1 MASPTWFTS
10 ITAGTWG
17 TLPNSVLTGSGVD
30 ESGVNA
36 IVAAWGGACLN
47 TDGVYLGTTFT
58 AGTFLCLFGGGHTD
72 STLNSVYAY
81 GPLESNSPSWHRLR
95 DTTSPAITN
104 VDEDASGHPVSRHT
118 YSSYVYIPSPK
129 GWMFCTGGLFR
140 ATDAAG
146 VIETHTFDF
155 TVSNPNVNNP
165 WTKKVNTGVAAN
177 SDVADTSV
185 YDAGRNVVWSHQS
198 AANSVQ
204 FYDVASN
211 AFTAD
216 IFKSPAWSTDAA
228 SAFDSSRSIWCI
240 YASNATISFYDC
252 RNGTAND
259 YYAPTTT
266 GTAPTGYGS
275 VIYDTVDDAFF
286 FWNGNGK
293 QIFKLKAPATLPYQ
307 GGNAWTWSSTTPGS
321 GSTPTGQAGTNASFP
336 PESGTVTGT
345 YGRWSYVPPT
355 AIRGYL
361 LMNRTEDSIYF
372 FRPTDS
378 AGVVATGNQNLPLM
392 GMGG

>member
-1 MASPTWFTS
+1 MPASPSWFTG

-17 TLPNSVLTGSGVD
+17 TLPSSVLTGSGVD

-47 TDGVYLGTTFT
+47 TDGVYIGTTFT
-58 AGTFLCLFGGGHTD
+58 SGTFLCLFGGGHTD

-81 GPLESNSPSWHRLR
+81 GPLESSSPAWHRLR

-104 VDEDASGHPVSRHT
+104 VDQDASGHPVSRHT
-118 YSSYVYIPSPK
+118 YSCFVYLPSPK
-129 GWMFCTGGLFR
+129 GWLFCTGGLFR

-146 VIETHTFDF
+146 VIETHVFDF

-165 WTKKVNTGVAAN
+165 WTKKVNTGVVAN

-185 YDAGRNVVWSHQS
+185 YDSVRNVIWSHQD
-198 AANSVQ
+198 AANAVQ

-216 IFKSPAWSTDAA
+216 IFKSPGWSTNPA
-228 SAFDSSRSIWCI
+228 SAFDTSRSIWAV
-240 YASNATISFYDC
+240 YAAGVLNFYDA
-252 RNGTAND
+252 RSGTAND

-266 GTAPTGYGS
+266 GTAPTGDGS
-275 VIYDTVDDAFF
+275 VIYDAVDDAFF
-286 FWNGNGK
+286 FWNGGGK
-293 QIFKLKAPATLPYQ
+293 KIFKLAPPATLPYQ
-307 GGNAWTWSSTTPGS
+307 GGNAWTWTNFTPGT
-321 GSTPTGQAGTNASFP
+321 GSTPTGQAGTNASFS
-336 PESGTVTGT
+336 PETGTSTGT
-345 YGRWSYVPPT
+345 YGRWAYVPGT

-372 FRPTDS
+372 YRPSDS
-378 AGVVATGNQNLPLM
+378 AGVTGGGPSMLPLL
-392 GMGG
+392 GAG